1 MKVATGKGKGVR
13 NLSQR
18 RSWRE
23 RDDIHVEKCSSS
35 KFTFILSSLC
45 CPLQI
50 CCKTEIYNTL
60 DSKIIFTYP
69 SITLSNLL
77 LDILCIFLILSF
89 SSSWLFSC
97 FSHFLSIFSSTS
109 FAIRT
114 LPFTL
119 YLPHLF
125 DFTTYIA
132 NEKRRYKWVRLL
144 LKRRKAYFCMK
155 YDPKE
160 LNI

>member
-1 MKVATGKGKGVR
+1 MKVVTGKRKGVR
-13 NLSQR
+13 NLSIR

-69 SITLSNLL
+69 SITLSSLL
-77 LDILCIFLILSF
+77 LDILYIFLISLSLLLGCFLPSLTFYQSSVVPLLPFLLYLSRCISRIFLILQHI
-89 SSSWLFSC
+89 L
-97 FSHFLSIFSSTS
+97 
-109 FAIRT
+109 RKK
-114 LPFTL
+114 
-119 YLPHLF
+119 
-125 DFTTYIA
+125 
-132 NEKRRYKWVRLL
+132 NEGTN
-144 LKRRKAYFCMK
+144 
-155 YDPKE
+155 E
-160 LNI
+160 